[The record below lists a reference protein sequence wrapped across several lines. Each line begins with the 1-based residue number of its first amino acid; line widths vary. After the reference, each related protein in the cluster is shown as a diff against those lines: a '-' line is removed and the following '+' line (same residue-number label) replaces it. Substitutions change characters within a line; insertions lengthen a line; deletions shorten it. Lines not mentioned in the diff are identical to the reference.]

1 LNEKGDAL
9 NKMDTAT
16 AEGLS
21 PDFVAA
27 KIIKAIQ
34 DDKEEIVIGG
44 FKENLG
50 IWMKRFF
57 PSVFSV
63 MVRKMA
69 VR

>member
-1 LNEKGDAL
+1 MRRHKSSQSLRIFKIYNA
-9 NKMDTAT
+9 
-16 AEGLS
+16 
-21 PDFVAA
+21 DFVAA